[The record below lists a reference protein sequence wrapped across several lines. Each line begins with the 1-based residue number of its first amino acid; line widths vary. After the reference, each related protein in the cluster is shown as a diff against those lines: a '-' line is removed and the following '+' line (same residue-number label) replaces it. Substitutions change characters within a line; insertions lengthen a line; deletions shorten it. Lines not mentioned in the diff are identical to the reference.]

1 MIDTIT
7 HPLPQLVDAPM
18 ELYIQS
24 MHGAI
29 YIYIYILFNVLHYV
43 PKINHLMTSTA
54 TASPDH
60 CNRILYL
67 VPLPALDEVRHKF
80 LAAYSP
86 KGALKL
92 AEGQGMQYKLSP
104 LTCSG
109 RGGGGGLHY
118 TIDSPE

>member
-1 MIDTIT
+1 
-7 HPLPQLVDAPM
+7 
-18 ELYIQS
+18 
-24 MHGAI
+24 
-29 YIYIYILFNVLHYV
+29 
-43 PKINHLMTSTA
+43 MTSTA

-60 CNRILYL
+60 CNRILNL

-104 LTCSG
+104 LPAQ
-109 RGGGGGLHY
+109 GGGGY
-118 TIDSPE
+118 TTQLTPLNDVLTLMG